1 MENNKS
7 RHFLLQDFD
16 YVGFENE
23 LEGDWKNSVDRK
35 ESGSLGFLCK
45 TVDRFYCDNDLEI
58 AIDVS
63 NYNIKGFN
71 FVVVNDA
78 NIDKKLELIGC
89 LTKFTEKE
97 ELGSSESNRFK
108 EYLEHLYND
117 AKESP
122 IELMFGGMISADSIS
137 STEDL
142 ERLIQILSDEDKGDF
157 SADFYNWI
165 AENPFRFEDLV
176 SISRYLGYLEG
187 ITVDDISLE
196 HRDNKKFN
204 PFAYVSFA
212 IHFDMFA
219 EKRGLDV
226 TFHDV
231 VETVIEAADPANGL
245 VPKDLGHIEIW
256 ESILAV
262 YANCPFL
269 KTSEFTELDFKEAMW
284 FLVTTKH
291 QLDPSSYPVIEVDN
305 DHMGE
310 TEAIDFMEQDV
321 CFNILKDAT
330 IYCTGIIHLSELS
343 DFMGALEDPEVEK
356 YDATL
361 DGFQDFLKDF
371 IYSRRYKTNLWK
383 RQNF

>member
-1 MENNKS
+1 MGNNKL

-16 YVGFENE
+16 YLGFESE
-23 LEGDWKNSVDRK
+23 LEGDWVELTSYTSENSLVGLLRR
-35 ESGSLGFLCK
+35 S
-45 TVDRFYCDNDLEI
+45 TAPDNKEI

-63 NYNIKGFN
+63 NYNIEGFK
-71 FVVVNDA
+71 FVLLNDA
-78 NIDKKLELIGC
+78 DIDNKLDLINDIYRFN
-89 LTKFTEKE
+89 KSEH
-97 ELGSSESNRFK
+97 LGSSESNRFK

-176 SISRYLGYLEG
+176 SISRYLSYLEG
-187 ITVDDISLE
+187 ITVDDISFE

-219 EKRGLDV
+219 EKKGLNV
-226 TFHDV
+226 TFHNV

-245 VPKDLGHIEIW
+245 APKDLGHIEIW

-269 KTSEFTELDFKEAMW
+269 KTSEFTKKDFEEAMW
-284 FLVTTKH
+284 FLVTMKH
-291 QLDPSSYPVIEVDN
+291 QLNPSSYPVIEVDN
-305 DHMGE
+305 DHME
-310 TEAIDFMEQDV
+310 EEAAIEFMEQNV
-321 CFNILKDAT
+321 CFSILKNAT
-330 IYCTGIIHLSELS
+330 IYYTGIIHLSELS
-343 DFMGALEDPEVEK
+343 DFMGALEDPEVDK

-383 RQNF
+383 RKNF